1 MKKTPS
7 VEKIA
12 AAKKIAAALKK
23 AALKKAS
30 AEKRA
35 LEIAEVIKAAK
46 DKGAADDFWY
56 RRRKAGFDAD
66 TYISQDGRK
75 RSGVNKFGSRGK
87 WSKRRERSNTVKK
100 YIPPSQYEI
109 DDWKGENRSSIETI
123 NSSSEMRNDTFE
135 SNYSSD
141 KSDDEVKPK
150 SGKISNHCKKNYANY
165 CRPQYSYPLE
175 SINWSK
181 CNMKNWYTPYS
192 KKYLTYKKYC
202 KNNKTKK
209 SYPPNISV
217 GAKVLHKKFPYIWR
231 FLNKKTQK
239 KIIQLAQLPVNMIN
253 IWPNTKNPLYIKKN
267 KMINKIL
274 NKN

>member
-12 AAKKIAAALKK
+12 IG
-23 AALKKAS
+23 LKKAS
-30 AEKRA
+30 SEKRA
-35 LEIAEVIKAAK
+35 LEIAEIIKAAK
-46 DKGAADDFWY
+46 DKSVADDLWY
-56 RRRKAGFDAD
+56 RRRKAGFDAA
-66 TYISQDGRK
+66 TYILQDERK

-87 WSKRRERSNTVKK
+87 WSKRRERSNTGKK
-100 YIPPSQYEI
+100 YIHPSKYKI
-109 DDWKGENRSSIETI
+109 DNDSFLSSKDDWKGENRSSIETI
-123 NSSSEMRNDTFE
+123 NSSSELRNDTFD
-135 SNYSSD
+135 SKYSSD

-150 SGKISNHCKKNYANY
+150 SGKISNLCKKNYANY

-181 CNMKNWYTPYS
+181 CNMKNWYAPYS

-202 KNNKTKK
+202 KKNKTKK

-253 IWPNTKNPLYIKKN
+253 IWPNTNNPVYIKKM
-267 KMINKIL
+267 KTIKQIINK
-274 NKN
+274 N